1 MGTFSTNQA
10 TQIPAEIQ
18 KDIDNALEAFKE
30 YGFNR
35 IDIISKRESLHT
47 NYIEF
52 LFSLKNEKYP
62 NITCHLSFNNVFF
75 YFSMIDEKTNTLLFS
90 KNSEI
95 EDIKYLS
102 FLAYLHITSY
112 NTPNKNL
119 VEKKNYKMEYLES
132 WGKYTQSLSSTNLH
146 FISNEE
152 EKRLLENLTN
162 QKNSD
167 QIINI
172 ISSFFQ
178 KESFRDFITEYFSN
192 EDIGDNIVYLMLQ
205 EINDKIIEYL
215 VEEFPWVSAEHLKQ
229 NLFLETSL
237 NFDKFRLSYKKNGLA
252 IFYVDFC
259 FKNGFGANAYS
270 FLSFMRE
277 IKRLLSNKKDEVLL
291 SLHVYRNSEEDQW
304 SFQRNIISTLE
315 SLFLDRYDSYQVHD
329 NTLYLMLS
337 QNNYRAL
344 SELLSEVFDH
354 YLKSYKITFALFPEF
369 TELLSLKLSRSS
381 NSIALTLPFEQYN
394 SRKYE
399 KQKELFRKNFFGTSL
414 VTANLICTSL

>member
-1 MGTFSTNQA
+1 
-10 TQIPAEIQ
+10 
-18 KDIDNALEAFKE
+18 
-30 YGFNR
+30 
-35 IDIISKRESLHT
+35 
-47 NYIEF
+47 
-52 LFSLKNEKYP
+52 
-62 NITCHLSFNNVFF
+62 
-75 YFSMIDEKTNTLLFS
+75 
-90 KNSEI
+90 
-95 EDIKYLS
+95 
-102 FLAYLHITSY
+102 LHITSY
-112 NTPNKNL
+112 NTPNKDL

-132 WGKYTQSLSSTNLH
+132 WGKYTQSLSLSSTNIH

-152 EKRLLENLTN
+152 EKQFLENLTN

-178 KESFRDFITEYFSN
+178 KESFRNFITEYFSN

-291 SLHVYRNSEEDQW
+291 SLHVYRNSEDDQW
-304 SFQRNIISTLE
+304 SFQRNIISNLE

-329 NTLYLMLS
+329 NTVYLMLS
-337 QNNYRAL
+337 QNNYKAL

-354 YLKSYKITFALFPEF
+354 YLKSYKIAFALFPDF
-369 TELLSLKLSRSS
+369 TELLSLKLSRSRDT
-381 NSIALTLPFEQYN
+381 IVLTLPFEQYN

-399 KQKELFRKNFFGTSL
+399 KQKELFRKNFFGASL